1 MRFIRSFHHFPFE
14 NACIHSSQRFVD
26 SFVQRH
32 QCTPSRQPEAHAT
45 MTIYAAL
52 LRSAGR
58 EEASKASS
66 LSNDFYVEVT
76 RGD

>member
-1 MRFIRSFHHFPFE
+1 
-14 NACIHSSQRFVD
+14 
-26 SFVQRH
+26 
-32 QCTPSRQPEAHAT
+32 